1 MNFDFEVL
9 TSPAELTEFYN
20 SVLVPSF
27 PPGELVALQ
36 EFLDAA
42 QREFIH
48 VIAAV
53 SQDGIIAG
61 AVGTTPTQEGVI
73 MLLYLALRPG
83 LRGAGVGG
91 KLIDHAVAQWKQ
103 LYNPTFILA
112 EVEHPKYHLAS
123 PEHGD
128 PAARLRFYARHGG
141 QILNIPYFQ
150 PVIRED
156 EPPVPALML
165 LTLWVA
171 PEAFVAK
178 DHVIS
183 WPLRASLRR
192 ELIETCAPDFVPALR
207 VEESLAGEV
216 VRLWDVTDLDQVPV
230 GVFDQD
236 PAL

>member
-1 MNFDFEVL
+1 MNFDFQVL
-9 TSPAELTEFYN
+9 ASLDELCEFYN

-27 PPGELVALQ
+27 PPGELVGLQ
-36 EFLDAA
+36 DFLDAA
-42 QREFIH
+42 QSQFIH

-53 SQDGIIAG
+53 DKDGIIAG

-83 LRGAGVGG
+83 LRGGGVGG
-91 KLIDHAVAQWKQ
+91 QLLDHAVAQWRE

-112 EVEHPKYHLAS
+112 EVEHPQYHLAS
-123 PEHGD
+123 EEHGD
-128 PAARLRFYARHGG
+128 PAARLRFYTRHGG
-141 QILNIPYFQ
+141 RILNIPYFQ
-150 PVIRED
+150 PAIREG

-192 ELIETCAPDFVPALR
+192 ELIETCAPDFAPALR
-207 VEESLAGEV
+207 VEESLAGETI
-216 VRLWDVTDLDQVPV
+216 RLWETSEIDQVPV
-230 GVFDQD
+230 GIFDQD
-236 PAL
+236 LAQ